1 MYLVLAAG
9 LSVGVS
15 LILML
20 FLKFVVGI
28 VVWLMVGG
36 AVLAWIGV
44 GIGLL
49 YNAGAT
55 AFGNKFGVLGGTSF
69 TNSNYY
75 KFYGFGC
82 FIISSLFL
90 FIAICCCKRLKIAIT
105 VAKVSDQFISK
116 VWQILFLPIVLS
128 IVLIGSWVACLNC
141 MAYLLSTTSF
151 ILYTD

>member
-1 MYLVLAAG
+1 MVLAAG

-20 FLKFVVGI
+20 FLKFVVGV

-49 YNAGAT
+49 YNAGVT

-69 TNSNYY
+69 TNS
-75 KFYGFGC
+75 KIGFQ
-82 FIISSLFL
+82 FNKSLNFL
-90 FIAICCCKRLKIAIT
+90 FF
-105 VAKVSDQFISK
+105 D
-116 VWQILFLPIVLS
+116 
-128 IVLIGSWVACLNC
+128 
-141 MAYLLSTTSF
+141 
-151 ILYTD
+151 